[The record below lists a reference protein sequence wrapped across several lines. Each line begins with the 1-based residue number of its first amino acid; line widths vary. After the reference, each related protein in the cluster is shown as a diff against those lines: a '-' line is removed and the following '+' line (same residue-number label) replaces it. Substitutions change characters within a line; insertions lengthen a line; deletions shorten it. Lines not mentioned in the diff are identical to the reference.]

1 MRDRGTGQPNVSED
15 PPRRALWKPAG
26 PMSDDFLESTQE
38 VTVTTDRE
46 AIGAKAARA
55 GSAML
60 IVLVGG
66 RRGER
71 AVLGDEKFVLGR
83 GSAAD
88 LVIDS
93 DSVSRAHAYIER
105 RGSGH
110 FLVDNDSTNGSYVNY
125 KRLREKELRDGDQI
139 QIGHAMLKYLSGDNI
154 ETAYHE
160 EFRRL
165 ARRDALTGALN
176 RTTYEEEVRVALAA
190 AERRGKDLSLILFDL
205 DHFKAVN
212 DTHGHT
218 AGDLVLSFVGERM
231 VAITQEPHLFARVGG
246 EEFAVLFHGSIEQAL
261 GEAERIRLAIEALEI
276 DYDGVHIAVTASIG
290 VAQFLPGKSAT
301 DLYDEAD
308 ARLYEAKKSGRNQVK
323 PLVVP

>member
-1 MRDRGTGQPNVSED
+1 
-15 PPRRALWKPAG
+15 
-26 PMSDDFLESTQE
+26 MSDDFLESTQE
-38 VTVTTDRE
+38 VTVTTNRE
-46 AIGAKAARA
+46 AIVAKSSRG

-71 AVLGDEKFVLGR
+71 AILGDQKFVLGR
-83 GSAAD
+83 GSAAN

-93 DSVSRAHAYIER
+93 DSVSRAHAYIEN
-105 RGSGH
+105 RGGAH

-125 KRLREKELRDGDQI
+125 KRVREKQLRDGDQV

-176 RTTYEEEVRVALAA
+176 RTTYEEEVRVALGA
-190 AERRGKDLSLILFDL
+190 AERKGRDVSLILFDL
-205 DHFKAVN
+205 DHFKAIN

-218 AGDLVLSFVGERM
+218 AGDLVLSFVGELMAER
-231 VAITQEPHLFARVGG
+231 TKEPHLFARVGG
-246 EEFAVLFHGSIEQAL
+246 EEFAVLFHGSRVEAL
-261 GEAERIRLAIEALEI
+261 GEAERIRAAIERI
-276 DYDGVHIAVTASIG
+276 DVDYDGTKIPVTASIG
-290 VAQFLPGKSAT
+290 VAQFLRGQTASE
-301 DLYDEAD
+301 LYDEAD
-308 ARLYEAKKSGRNQVK
+308 ALLYQAKKSGRNQVK
-323 PLVVP
+323 P

>member
-1 MRDRGTGQPNVSED
+1 
-15 PPRRALWKPAG
+15 
-26 PMSDDFLESTQE
+26 MSDDFLESTQE

-46 AIGAKAARA
+46 ALAVKASKT

-93 DSVSRAHAYIER
+93 DSVSRAHAYIEKR
-105 RGSGH
+105 EKSH

-125 KRLREKELRDGDQI
+125 KRVREKELRDGDQI

-176 RTTYEEEVRVALAA
+176 RTTYEEDVRVALGA
-190 AERRGKDLSLILFDL
+190 AERKGKDISLILFDL
-205 DHFKAVN
+205 DHFKSIN

-218 AGDLVLSFVGERM
+218 AGDLVLSYVGERM
-231 VAITQEPHLFARVGG
+231 VERTQEPHLFARVGG
-246 EEFAVLFHGSIEQAL
+246 EEFAVLFLGGMEAAL
-261 GEAERIRLAIEALEI
+261 GEAERIRIAIESI
-276 DYDGVHIAVTASIG
+276 QVDYDGVHIPVTASIG
-290 VAQFLPGKSAT
+290 VAQFLPGQSAS

-308 ARLYEAKKSGRNQVK
+308 ARLYEAKKAGRNQVK
-323 PLVVP
+323 P

>member
-1 MRDRGTGQPNVSED
+1 
-15 PPRRALWKPAG
+15 
-26 PMSDDFLESTQE
+26 MSDDFLESTQE
-38 VTVTTDRE
+38 VTITTNRE
-46 AIGAKAARA
+46 VIAAKHTQS

-71 AVLGDEKFVLGR
+71 AVLGDKKFVLGR

-88 LVIDS
+88 LIIDS
-93 DSVSRAHAYIER
+93 DAVSRAHAYVEK
-105 RGSGH
+105 RGSSY

-125 KRLREKELRDGDQI
+125 KRVRETELVDGDQV

-176 RTTYEEEVRVALAA
+176 RTTYEEEVRVALGG
-190 AERRGKDLSLILFDL
+190 AERRSTEVSLILFDL
-205 DHFKAVN
+205 DHFKQLN

-218 AGDLVLSFVGERM
+218 AGDLALSFVGETI
-231 VAITQEPHLFARVGG
+231 VKQTAEPHLFARVGG
-246 EEFAVLFHGSIEQAL
+246 EEFAVLFFGGIDGAL
-261 GEAERIRLAIEALEI
+261 EEAERIRQTIEALRIE
-276 DYDGVHIAVTASIG
+276 YDGKILPVTASVG
-290 VAQFLPGKSAT
+290 VAQHESGKTASE
-301 DLYDEAD
+301 LYDRAD
-308 ARLYEAKKSGRNQVK
+308 ARLYEAKKAGRNRVK
-323 PLVVP
+323 P

>member
-1 MRDRGTGQPNVSED
+1 
-15 PPRRALWKPAG
+15 
-26 PMSDDFLESTQE
+26 MSDDFLESTQE
-38 VTVTTDRE
+38 VTVTTDRD
-46 AIGAKAARA
+46 AIRAKSEKA

-71 AVLGDEKFVLGR
+71 AVLADQKFVLGR

-93 DSVSRAHAYIER
+93 DAVSRAHAYIEK
-105 RGSGH
+105 RGGSH

-125 KRLREKELRDGDQI
+125 KRIREKVLCDGDQI

-176 RTTYEEEVRVALAA
+176 RTTYEEEVRVALSA
-190 AERRGKDLSLILFDL
+190 AERRGKDLSLVLFDL
-205 DHFKAVN
+205 DHFKAIN

-218 AGDLVLSFVGERM
+218 AGDLALSFVGELM
-231 VAITQEPHLFARVGG
+231 VNRTEEPHLFARVGG
-246 EEFAVLFHGSIEQAL
+246 EEFAILFHGSKDQAL
-261 GEAERIRLAIEALEI
+261 AEAERIRLAIEKLEV
-276 DYDGVHIAVTASIG
+276 DYDGAHIPVTASIG
-290 VAQFLPGKSAT
+290 VAQFLPGQSAS

-323 PLVVP
+323 P

>member
-1 MRDRGTGQPNVSED
+1 
-15 PPRRALWKPAG
+15 
-26 PMSDDFLESTQE
+26 MSDDFLESTQE

-46 AIGAKAARA
+46 ALAQKASKS

-93 DSVSRAHAYIER
+93 DSVSRAHAFIEK
-105 RGSGH
+105 RGNSH

-125 KRLREKELRDGDQI
+125 KRSREKELRDGDQI
-139 QIGHAMLKYLSGDNI
+139 QIGHALLKYLSGDNI

-176 RTTYEEEVRVALAA
+176 RTTYEEEVRVMLGA
-190 AERRGKDLSLILFDL
+190 AERKGKELALILFDL
-205 DHFKAVN
+205 DHFKSIN

-218 AGDLVLSFVGERM
+218 AGDLVLSFVGENL
-231 VAITQEPHLFARVGG
+231 AQSIAEPQLFARVGG
-246 EEFAVLFHGSIEQAL
+246 EEFAALFHGGMPEAL
-261 GEAERIRLAIEALEI
+261 EEAERIRAAIEAI
-276 DYDGVHIAVTASIG
+276 HVDYDGVHIPVTASIG
-290 VAQFLPGKSAT
+290 VAPFVAGQTAS
-301 DLYDEAD
+301 DLYDAAD
-308 ARLYEAKKSGRNQVK
+308 ARLYEAKKAGRNRVR
-323 PLVVP
+323 PA